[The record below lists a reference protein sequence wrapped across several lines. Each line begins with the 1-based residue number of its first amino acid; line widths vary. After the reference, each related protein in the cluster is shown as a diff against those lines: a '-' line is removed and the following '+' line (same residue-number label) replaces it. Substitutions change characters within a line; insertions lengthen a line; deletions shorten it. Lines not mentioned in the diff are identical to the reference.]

1 MADWICSHRFWL
13 RPDCVICLSIPQDFT
28 KQDAEKLEDWVKT
41 LPTVENQTPPPQ
53 ECAEIG
59 IPLPNP
65 AQVTK
70 PA

>member
-41 LPTVENQTPPPQ
+41 LPTVEGQARLPE